1 MQIKV
6 GIIGYGFMGHEHA
19 KMFADMD
26 EIDVT
31 AVCDIDDEQLKDV
44 PEGIEIYKDAKELL
58 QNADIDTVIISVP
71 NTLHLE
77 MVKLAAEAKKF
88 IICEKPAA
96 MTVAEFDEMVKIV
109 KAAGVHMTIHQ
120 QRRWDVDYC
129 TMKAVYEKKLV
140 GKPYIIKSQLYGSNG
155 NMHDWHVYPEL
166 GGGMLYDWG
175 VHLIDQIFQMVDSPL
190 ISVYADMKNVINK
203 NVDDYFKIIF
213 EYENGV
219 TAEIELGTYY
229 LTPKRSWFIGG
240 TTGSAI
246 IDGTFRAQ
254 GNAEGKIVRTTHLL
268 QSVPGKLTMTSAGP
282 TRSFGEPEPGLLYEE
297 PLPDIHTEHK
307 DYFRNYLNAR
317 AGIEDYA
324 VKLDQVRKV
333 LVLMDMVRESAVT
346 HHAVAVGKDFYE
358 E

>member
-26 EIDVT
+26 EIYVT
-31 AVCDIDDEQLKDV
+31 AVCDVDEEQLKDV
-44 PEGIEIYKDAKELL
+44 PEGIEVYRDAKKLL
-58 QNADIDTVIISVP
+58 QNADVDTVIISVP
-71 NTLHLE
+71 NTLHYE
-77 MVKLAAEAKKF
+77 MVKLAAEAGKF

-96 MTVAEFDEMVKIV
+96 MTVAEFDEMVKVV
-109 KAAGVHMTIHQ
+109 KTAGVHMTIHQ

-129 TMKAVYEKKLV
+129 TMKAVYEKRLV
-140 GKPYIIKSQLYGSNG
+140 GKPYIIKSQLYGFNG

-175 VHLIDQIFQMVDSPL
+175 VHLIDQIFQMVDSRL
-190 ISVYADMKNVINK
+190 VSVYADMKNVINK
-203 NVDDYFKIIF
+203 NVDDYFKILF

-229 LTPKRSWFIGG
+229 LIPKRSWFIGG
-240 TTGSAI
+240 TTGSAV
-246 IDGTFRAQ
+246 IDGPFKAQ

-268 QSVPGKLTMTSAGP
+268 ESTPGKLTMTSAGP

-297 PLPDIHTEHK
+297 KLPGIYTEHK

-317 AGIEDYA
+317 AGLEDYA
-324 VKLDQVRKV
+324 VKLEEVRRV
-333 LVLMDMVRESAVT
+333 LVLMDMVRESAAT
-346 HHAVAVGKDFYE
+346 HHAVAVKKDFYE